1 MLHNFLPSIKKG
13 INYCTN
19 CGCLSYNN
27 NPSQNIGCIT
37 NNLNI
42 MKIDPL
48 TIRYKPI
55 SLKIDFS
62 LLSHKAYIT
71 YRQKGL
77 SKINYL
83 TSNYNLSNMIKY
95 KSIGLMDQIY
105 LNNKDIYIESIE
117 IIATICILLCIE
129 FNDCCSISEKNG
141 LYSRNYNNNLQRKL
155 NIKNDSYEINN
166 KKNLYRHI
174 KKEIKDIMYWQS
186 FCLEKL
192 DYNLGK
198 YSAYDYLNLFF
209 ELGIVFNKEN
219 FDIINKYEFCLNF
232 LEIII
237 KNYNICKYNQY
248 VIALSIIYIN
258 FNNNKYFKEK
268 IFKYIYGVDF
278 SKKKYQL
285 CMKEINSMIKDFYNI
300 KLHINNNNT
309 FFIKSQYINNC
320 SNLYDNIYFSFNN
333 KSNNYYYKNNNYNEK
348 SNNNKN
354 LISHSNITILRNSLI
369 REFLL
374 FQYIYLFE
382 ALKLNNNIN
391 LINNNINNFYDYL
404 WHNLIRIKLFE
415 NNLNN
420 FVNRKIS
427 SKIKNGKLENSIDH

>member
-1 MLHNFLPSIKKG
+1 MSHNFLPSIKKG

-166 KKNLYRHI
+166 KKSLYQHI

-219 FDIINKYEFCLNF
+219 SDIINKYEFCLNF

-285 CMKEINSMIKDFYNI
+285 CALRPDDAADERTIACVLSQENI
-300 KLHINNNNT
+300 KVGTSISHVLSRRGLRQT
-309 FFIKSQYINNC
+309 LPKRTSSTC
-320 SNLYDNIYFSFNN
+320 SRTT
-333 KSNNYYYKNNNYNEK
+333 
-348 SNNNKN
+348 
-354 LISHSNITILRNSLI
+354 LISRMPPP
-369 REFLL
+369 
-374 FQYIYLFE
+374 
-382 ALKLNNNIN
+382 
-391 LINNNINNFYDYL
+391 
-404 WHNLIRIKLFE
+404 W
-415 NNLNN
+415 
-420 FVNRKIS
+420 IS
-427 SKIKNGKLENSIDH
+427 SQAQAASHWNCCREAAVTSSA